1 MRDEDYH
8 SLLTDEETKAQKV
21 EYNNLPLGLELT
33 VVELVCKLRA
43 LEWLSL
49 YISLSLDVRKKTG
62 TQCRSQHW
70 GHTTVY
76 QHAPIPKTQKQCGR
90 EICVHSYR
98 TCNTVM
104 IAVTRNWIKRT
115 YVAMSPSSVLSLGS
129 SILSFTKVRS
139 CTCSHRV
146 KERKSND

>member
-49 YISLSLDVRKKTG
+49 YISLSLDVREKTG
-62 TQCRSQHW
+62 TQCRSQH
-70 GHTTVY
+70 
-76 QHAPIPKTQKQCGR
+76 
-90 EICVHSYR
+90 
-98 TCNTVM
+98 
-104 IAVTRNWIKRT
+104 
-115 YVAMSPSSVLSLGS
+115 
-129 SILSFTKVRS
+129 
-139 CTCSHRV
+139 
-146 KERKSND
+146 